1 MLALANC
8 NVSQTSFP
16 TDKYRCIGSVY
27 IYICQKRW
35 QMERTEAWSKGQIL
49 AHPPKK
55 LKKNS
60 DSHFNRSSN
69 LHWFDLFGCLFGF
82 WHIMTRLDCKCQI
95 RSARIGNPPRLCAL
109 VLWYRCAPPRNRR
122 PSACRPRRCPRQCNH
137 RLSLQWIKSALKIR
151 ISCLLHL

>member
-55 LKKNS
+55 LKKTLTHTS
-60 DSHFNRSSN
+60 IGVRICIG
-69 LHWFDLFGCLFGF
+69 LFCFAAFLVFG
-82 WHIMTRLDCKCQI
+82 T
-95 RSARIGNPPRLCAL
+95 S
-109 VLWYRCAPPRNRR
+109 
-122 PSACRPRRCPRQCNH
+122 
-137 RLSLQWIKSALKIR
+137 
-151 ISCLLHL
+151 